1 MKREIS
7 ILKYLI
13 QKQSFT
19 TIDELAQKY
28 KVSTRSIRK
37 DLKTIEESLQNSSI
51 QFKRDRKKG
60 NYLRLS
66 NE

>member
-1 MKREIS
+1 MKREIA

-37 DLKTIEESLQNSSI
+37 DLKTIEESL
-51 QFKRDRKKG
+51 
-60 NYLRLS
+60 
-66 NE
+66 